1 MSGCWAGVSCWA
13 SPAAGSIATVSNR
26 HTASIPVEKYC
37 EHMSRKWPFSVQ
49 LALSY
54 TLTVFSTSGS
64 PYLCFLSLMERMCGK
79 CRETSLA
86 LHLHVRFTLDK
97 ESVGNQA
104 SSHISPSSITQ
115 VSGVSRRE
123 PVRGG
128 PLFSAPLNTQWKLKE
143 NMTRAP
149 SVTSSLMLSVLN
161 SILVL
166 FIYSTKTPWVR
177 TWHFS
182 VLCHTEKNL

>member
-1 MSGCWAGVSCWA
+1 
-13 SPAAGSIATVSNR
+13 
-26 HTASIPVEKYC
+26 
-37 EHMSRKWPFSVQ
+37 
-49 LALSY
+49 
-54 TLTVFSTSGS
+54 
-64 PYLCFLSLMERMCGK
+64 MCGK

-128 PLFSAPLNTQWKLKE
+128 PLFGAPLMQWKLKE

-149 SVTSSLMLSVLN
+149 SVTSSLML
-161 SILVL
+161 
-166 FIYSTKTPWVR
+166 F
-177 TWHFS
+177 
-182 VLCHTEKNL
+182 

>member
-1 MSGCWAGVSCWA
+1 MSICPVSDLSQFNWPCLTLLQSSVLLVVLNSA
-13 SPAAGSIATVSNR
+13 S
-26 HTASIPVEKYC
+26 C
-37 EHMSRKWPFSVQ
+37 
-49 LALSY
+49 LSWK
-54 TLTVFSTSGS
+54 
-64 PYLCFLSLMERMCGK
+64 E

-86 LHLHVRFTLDK
+86 PHLHVRFTLDK

-166 FIYSTKTPWVR
+166 FIYSTKTP
-177 TWHFS
+177 
-182 VLCHTEKNL
+182 